1 MADLDAVFSRIFAAA
16 LYSSADHVNW
26 RPPVVVL
33 SGLAQELEAEA
44 GANGQKP
51 VLDAAVLD
59 RVLVS
64 RLIES
69 PPSNYPQPPIHYLM
83 GCYERSSEE
92 LRRAGTNEQVKAA
105 VAAARDLVLNYAGL
119 ALFAGIVAQPPAI
132 EARGSLQLMDALLL
146 RHGLPTVALTTAVAP
161 AFAGPGGG
169 GGGEAAAAAYTAGA
183 VPMPPGFLEELAV
196 RHDNDEGLADAVS
209 KIGFLP
215 DTTVSSC
222 PVHEPGRLPIARGA
236 VVARAWLPADLR
248 AVSGRAVVLP
258 GACWLGPF
266 FNISP
271 IPDDVRGATVQE
283 PAVLAQCFTRM
294 EGRRPGDVNNAVS
307 GLRLAM
313 RNITGQLNGVV
324 KSLLKMRST
333 KAGMIRWLGAV
344 LDGNAGRAKLRFD
357 PEALAPDGFLAN
369 VAAVLLKLCGPF
381 MDISPASPFWKRVD
395 PGFVAAGGLLD
406 ASYGGETRLA
416 AASDEEAAWRERIRS
431 HAAASASAGG
441 AGGGSGPASPTGAS
455 AAAAAAAGGGVGGPD
470 GGGDFHFICQAFFL
484 TCHALHIGPVRSMT
498 HLESDLAHN
507 VHFLR
512 SHVTQTEAMMQE
524 LSNPGERA
532 MAELALTRARAQLDY
547 LQARYQAFLTVLL
560 DPALVTDI
568 LGFYRLMAAWLT
580 SLATGSP
587 WGSGATSLSLPLPEP
602 APQDFTCMPE
612 YFVEDM
618 CSVLLFVSRFAPQLL
633 SSAADGAGVR
643 LDEFAVFFTTLMASP
658 KYIRS
663 AFLRQASRGRGRGCA
678 VFQSLRDQ
686 CSCCC
691 CQLLRPSKL
700 SEVLELWLPQSDEE
714 DQGGRSAFRR
724 RAPAGPSAEL
734 AALFNCHPLVVQNLT
749 PVLVRLYNDIEH
761 TEREGAFYFK
771 FNMRTTIA
779 NILKYLWA
787 QPHHR
792 AVWLAAVRA
801 EEYRGNSERFSNML
815 LNDLTYLLDEASA
828 GGALKLLK
836 LLREAED
843 TRADEARWAAMS
855 REDRDEL
862 VNMQERNG
870 NNLTA
875 MIRSATSVIDTLNF
889 ITEEADTTRTLLQ
902 PHMVERLR
910 DSLNY
915 FLKYLVGPERR
926 QLRVRNPEKYN
937 FNAREL
943 LRGLVTVYLHVD
955 AIDRG
960 IAASTGTAPVFAAA
974 VGGDKRSFKPE
985 YFLEALAVLDASGLL
1000 NVGQREQLEALSQ
1013 RALAA
1018 SSVAE
1023 EEDEVMGEDVPE
1035 EFMCAIMSTIMK
1047 ARDTEGREGRDKGN
1061 YDPVRLPSGVVV
1073 DRPNILRHLLSDAT
1087 DPFSRMPLTEAQLV
1101 PEEGLAARIAEWR
1114 RTRSTQ

>member
-1 MADLDAVFSRIFAAA
+1 MADLELVFSRIFAVA
-16 LYSSADHVNW
+16 LYSAPDHANR

-33 SGLAQELEAEA
+33 SSLAQELAAEA
-44 GANGQKP
+44 GPDGQKP

-59 RVLVS
+59 RVVVA

-69 PPSNYPQPPIHYLM
+69 PPADYPQPPIHYLM
-83 GCYERSSEE
+83 GCFERASEE
-92 LRRAGTNEQVKAA
+92 YRRAGANEQVKAA
-105 VAAARDLVLNYAGL
+105 VISARDLILNYAGL
-119 ALFAGIVAQPPAI
+119 ALFAGIVAQPAAL
-132 EARGSLQLMDALLL
+132 ETRGSLQLMDGLLL
-146 RHGLPTVALTTAVAP
+146 RYGLPAAALTSAVAP
-161 AFAGPGGG
+161 SFAPTGGSRGGG
-169 GGGEAAAAAYTAGA
+169 GDAGVALAVYVGGA
-183 VPMPPGFLEELAV
+183 VAMPTGFLEELAL
-196 RHDNDEGLADAVS
+196 RHESDEGLADAAAKIVVELARLVS
-209 KIGFLP
+209 RISPLGDPSPHL
-215 DTTVSSC
+215 SALAHLLSL
-222 PVHEPGRLPIARGA
+222 EPLARGA
-236 VVARAWLPADLR
+236 VGCRSWLPTDLR
-248 AVSGRAVVLP
+248 AASGRAVVLP
-258 GACWLGPF
+258 GACWLGPL

-271 IPDDVRGATVQE
+271 IPDDVRGATAQE
-283 PAVLAQCFTRM
+283 PPVLAQCFSGV

-313 RNITGQLNGVV
+313 RNITGQLTNGVV

-333 KAGMIRWLGAV
+333 KSDMLRWLGGV
-344 LDGNAGRAKLRFD
+344 LDGNAGRSKLRFD
-357 PEALAPDGFLAN
+357 PVAVAPDGFLAN

-381 MDISPASPFWKRVD
+381 LDTSASSPFWKRVD

-416 AASDEEAAWRERIRS
+416 AASDEEAAWRERVRS
-431 HAAASASAGG
+431 NASASAS
-441 AGGGSGPASPTGAS
+441 APAPGGGSGPASPTGA
-455 AAAAAAAGGGVGGPD
+455 GGGAAD
-470 GGGDFHFICQAFFL
+470 GGFHFICQSFFL
-484 TCHALHIGPVRSMT
+484 TAHALHIGPVRSMT

-512 SHVTQTEAMMQE
+512 SHVSQTEAMLQE
-524 LSNPGERA
+524 LTNPGERA
-532 MAELALTRARAQLDY
+532 MAELGLKRARAQLDY
-547 LQARYQAFLTVLL
+547 MQARYQAFLAVLL
-560 DPALVTDI
+560 DPVLVGDI
-568 LGFYRLMAAWLT
+568 LAFYRLMAAWLT

-587 WGSGATSLSLPLPEP
+587 GGSGAASLSLPLPEP
-602 APQDFTCMPE
+602 APQAFTCMPE

-663 AFLRQASRGRGRGCA
+663 AFLR
-678 VFQSLRDQ
+678 
-686 CSCCC
+686 
-691 CQLLRPSKL
+691 SKL
-700 SEVLELWLPQSDEE
+700 SEVLELWLPQNEE
-714 DQGGRSAFRR
+714 EEGVGRAAFRR
-724 RAPAGPSAEL
+724 RAAAGPSAEL
-734 AALFNCHPLVVQNLT
+734 AALFNCHPLVVQHLT

-792 AVWLAAVRA
+792 AVWLSSVRG
-801 EEYRGNSERFSNML
+801 EEFRGNSERFANML
-815 LNDLTYLLDEASA
+815 LNDLTYLLDEC
-828 GGALKLLK
+828 LKLLK
-836 LLREAED
+836 LLREAEEV
-843 TRADEARWAAMS
+843 RADEARWAAMS

-862 VNMQERNG
+862 VSMQERNG
-870 NNLTA
+870 NNLSA
-875 MIRSATSVIDTLNF
+875 MIRSATSVIDTLII
-889 ITEEADTTRTLLQ
+889 ITEEPDTTRTLLQ

-955 AIDRG
+955 AIDRA
-960 IAASTGTAPVFAAA
+960 IAAAGGSAPAFAAA

-985 YFLEALAVLDASGLL
+985 YFLEALSVLDASGLL
-1000 NVGQREQLEALSQ
+1000 NVGQRDQLESLSQ

-1023 EEDEVMGEDVPE
+1023 AEDEVMGEDVPE
-1035 EFMCAIMSTIMK
+1035 DFTCAIMSTIMK
-1047 ARDTEGREGRDKGN
+1047 
-1061 YDPVRLPSGVVV
+1061 DPVRLPSGVVV
-1073 DRPNILRHLLSDAT
+1073 DRPSILRHLLSDPT
-1087 DPFSRMPLTEAQLV
+1087 DPFNRQPLNEEQLV
-1101 PEEGLAARIAEWR
+1101 PETQLAERIAAWR
-1114 RTRSTQ
+1114 RARSGH